1 MLRASAI
8 KKSLFAMV
16 LWFTATLGLAQPP
29 NATGKVNEYG
39 IYRTTQQIPQD
50 LVKTP
55 ESIVGLDKTP
65 GRGMHLIS
73 LTNRIP
79 AKIGVHFGMRYTLL
93 NLPVPDGV
101 VGITKIARHPLM
113 VKSDGTIST
122 CYTNVQKQ
130 IVRSGWT
137 AGFTGWSFDHD
148 YELLPG
154 PWEFELRYEGKLLC
168 KSEFTVFK
176 E

>member
-1 MLRASAI
+1 MSRASTI
-8 KKSLFAMV
+8 KKSLFAVV
-16 LWFTATLGLAQPP
+16 LLFTATHGLAQPT
-29 NATGKVNEYG
+29 NATGKVNDYG
-39 IYRTTQQIPQD
+39 MYRTTQLIPQN

-65 GRGMHLIS
+65 GRGVHLIS
-73 LTNRIP
+73 ITNRIP
-79 AKIGVHFGMRYTLL
+79 AKLGVHFGMRFTLL

-113 VKSDGTIST
+113 VKSDGTVST

-130 IVRSGWT
+130 IVRAGWT
-137 AGFTGWSFDHD
+137 AGWTGYSFDHD

-154 PWEFELRYEGKLLC
+154 PWEFELQYEGKLLC
-168 KSEFTVFK
+168 KSEFIVFK